1 MTFLTE
7 LARLKAAAGNT
18 QAYSSNHY
26 SRDSLKSFL
35 FNRADAIEALAVAAQ
50 DLESWL
56 GKVVG
61 GENAEVEIT
70 ATDIGAEGTAQ
81 RLQSLQD
88 ALAALDAAGKGEA

>member
-35 FNRADAIEALAVAAQ
+35 FNRADAIEALAKSADA
-50 DLESWL
+50 
-56 GKVVG
+56 VVKRWDTP
-61 GENAEVEIT
+61 NWKDAPAT
-70 ATDIGAEGTAQ
+70 ANFIYAL
-81 RLQSLQD
+81 RD
-88 ALAALDAAGKGEA
+88 ALAALDAAGKG